1 MEHVALDIA
10 TARTLVSALV
20 VVAVTVFS
28 LAAFE
33 QGIRHMVS
41 DMRAGAAKPTPSDR

>member
-1 MEHVALDIA
+1 MDSLALDIA
-10 TARTLVSALV
+10 SAHTLVSALV

-28 LAAFE
+28 LATFE

-41 DMRAGAAKPTPSDR
+41 DLRAGRGRGN